1 VTAAVRGKG
10 AVVRAKAAGA
20 MVIDGSVGAPCTTG
34 IPEGAVHCTPAKYAA
49 DAASGGGWERFTQPH
64 HPHTGA
70 PNINYTQRTHH
81 PHSLPISLSLLGRLE
96 EVTACQSRC

>member
-20 MVIDGSVGAPCTTG
+20 MVIDGSVGAPCTTS
-34 IPEGAVHCTPAKYAA
+34 IPESAVHCTPAKYAA
-49 DAASGGGWERFTQPH
+49 NAAAGGEWEWFTQPH

-70 PNINYTQRTHH
+70 PDINDTHRTHH
-81 PHSLPISLSLLGRLE
+81 PHSLPISLSHSG
-96 EVTACQSRC
+96 

>member
-1 VTAAVRGKG
+1 VDPAWGCGGGAARAGRRRVTAAVRGKE

-49 DAASGGGWERFTQPH
+49 DAAAGGAGV
-64 HPHTGA
+64 
-70 PNINYTQRTHH
+70 
-81 PHSLPISLSLLGRLE
+81 L
-96 EVTACQSRC
+96 